1 MNAADVLDAAR
12 AAGLSLAVDG
22 ADLVLKLLGPPA
34 PDVLDLLRVHKA
46 EIIAALT
53 AASPA
58 KQEPADAGVD
68 WRGWYEER
76 AAIREFGGRYTS
88 AEAERLA
95 WGELE
100 NKWHLRHGER
110 VPHDLCAGCRKP
122 IGNTEALD
130 LIDGNRVHRDHT
142 NECLIQHANRW
153 RAAAG
158 RALAELGLQPPATP
172 PTGLNVL
179 NGSAAG

>member
-12 AAGLSLAVDG
+12 AAGLSLVVDG
-22 ADLVLKLLGPPA
+22 ADLALKSLGPPA

-58 KQEPADAGVD
+58 KQEPDDAGID

-76 AAIREFGGRYTS
+76 AAIRGFDGRYTRV
-88 AEAERLA
+88 EAERLA

-100 NKWHLRHGER
+100 NTWHLRHGER
-110 VPHDLCAGCRKP
+110 VPRDLCAGCRKP
-122 IGNTEALD
+122 IGNAEALD
-130 LIDGNRVHRDHT
+130 LIDGNRVHHDRA
-142 NECLIQHANRW
+142 NECLIRHANRW

-158 RALAELGLQPPATP
+158 RGLAELGLQPPATP
-172 PTGLNVL
+172 A
-179 NGSAAG
+179 GSTC